1 MDMKEKL
8 AKLVHNARMNAL
20 WHNAQKP
27 DEYIADLLMEDGVT
41 VQQWISVK
49 DRLPEKDGH
58 YLCNYHFG
66 EYPKMTFTQ
75 VLDYYATD
83 IVPHFQHTLGDGSMK
98 VTHWMEIPKLP
109 QPPKGE

>member
-1 MDMKEKL
+1 MDVKEKL

-41 VQQWISVK
+41 VQELDGCCRCK
-49 DRLPEKDGH
+49 DTS
-58 YLCNYHFG
+58 
-66 EYPKMTFTQ
+66 KMTVAISNKLVCGVNTGW
-75 VLDYYATD
+75 
-83 IVPHFQHTLGDGSMK
+83 LGGNL
-98 VTHWMEIPKLP
+98 PARYCPFCGRRLP